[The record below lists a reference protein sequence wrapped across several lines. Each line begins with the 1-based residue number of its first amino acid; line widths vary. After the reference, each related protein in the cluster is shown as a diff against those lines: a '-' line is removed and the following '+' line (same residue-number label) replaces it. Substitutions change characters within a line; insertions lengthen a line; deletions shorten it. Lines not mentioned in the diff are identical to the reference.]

1 LCVFKW
7 LKDAQVKLG
16 QAKSTTENGKIM
28 NVNLDQVKEQ
38 TKLGKNL
45 GTDIELKEYET
56 RLEFLYDI
64 AQQASSAAEISDLL
78 KEIPGMIQQIL
89 NASASSLLLIDE
101 EEKQFC
107 LRASCSEHSK
117 MLEQTKL
124 SLDSGI
130 AGFVALNSQ
139 PVIVND
145 VSLDEAYNK
154 NIDTVSGLDIR
165 SIIAAPLVRG
175 SKVIGVLEMM
185 NKKNGNPFNDGDL
198 GLLTYFTSTEAF
210 ILLVSMAT
218 ILINNFKLCQK
229 IQSEYKS
236 AVETLV
242 SYADVKDP
250 YAHGHSRRV
259 KEYSILAANAFNLS
273 PEELRLIEFGALLH
287 DIGKIGI
294 DDRILRKTEGLS
306 TEEWYIIRKHALKGA
321 NIVRLIPN
329 LEKITDI
336 ILYHHERYDGT
347 GYPEGLKGEKI
358 PLGARIIAV
367 ADAFD
372 TMTTDRAYRSAMSF
386 DKAIRELLKH
396 RGKQFCPQVVEAF
409 VTQLRKQK
417 EVSAIKEDRSAV
429 ENLLIQEI
437 EKAAKQEDI
446 AVSREEKPAPGE
458 VVVQEIEKD
467 TKQEDIAVSR
477 EEKPA
482 PGEVVVQEIEKD
494 TKQETISVNA
504 EDNPADEMILMPVVE
519 EATKQ
524 EAAMENKECNP
535 EAEAILKRFAEEATK
550 RGGLVESLVDKSA
563 GEIGK
568 GKTPGSWKRKKNQGL
583 TEKVAKQDAKEKGKK
598 KAKTARKA
606 KVATI
611 RNHDINAALF
621 EGDVQLAIVPVIS
634 FRKMYQFK
642 KCLLMVEG
650 VKIVS
655 ESWSED
661 EGFILSILLQTPMNL
676 GSVLQR
682 MTDVQEVY
690 QEGPRV
696 VVVLRTCDEEKTNE
710 PAISVTS

>member
-1 LCVFKW
+1 
-7 LKDAQVKLG
+7 
-16 QAKSTTENGKIM
+16 M
-28 NVNLDQVKEQ
+28 NFNLNQVKEP
-38 TKLGKNL
+38 TESWKNL
-45 GTDIELKEYET
+45 GTDIGLKEYET

-64 AQQASSAAEISDLL
+64 AHQASSAAEVSDLL
-78 KEIPGMIQQIL
+78 KEIPYIIQQNI

-107 LRASCSEHSK
+107 LRASRSDNSK

-139 PVIVND
+139 AVIVND
-145 VSLDEAYNK
+145 ISLDEVYNK
-154 NIDTVSGLDIR
+154 DVDGVSGLDTR
-165 SIIAAPLVRG
+165 SIIAAPLIRG
-175 SKVIGVLEMM
+175 SKVIGVLEMI
-185 NKKNGNPFNDGDL
+185 NKNNGGPFNDRDL

-236 AVETLV
+236 TVETLV
-242 SYADVKDP
+242 SYADAKDP

-259 KEYSILAANAFNLS
+259 KEYSMLAANAFNLS
-273 PEELRLIEFGALLH
+273 PEELKRIEFGALLH

-294 DDRILRKTEGLS
+294 DDRILRKAGKLT

-372 TMTTDRAYRSAMSF
+372 TMTTDRSYRSAMSF
-386 DKAIRELLKH
+386 DEAIRELLNH
-396 RGKQFCPQVVEAF
+396 CGKQFCPQVVEAF
-409 VTQLRKQK
+409 VAQLRKQK
-417 EVSAIKEDRSAV
+417 KVSVIKEDRSAI
-429 ENLLIQEI
+429 ENLLLQEI
-437 EKAAKQEDI
+437 EEAVKQEGI
-446 AVSREEKPAPGE
+446 AVSWEEKPAPGE
-458 VVVQEIEKD
+458 VVIQDIE
-467 TKQEDIAVSR
+467 E
-477 EEKPA
+477 
-482 PGEVVVQEIEKD
+482 D
-494 TKQETISVNA
+494 TKQETISENA
-504 EDNPADEMILMPVVE
+504 EDNRAAEMILKQFAE

-524 EAAMENKECNP
+524 EATKQEAVMENEENNP
-535 EAEAILKRFAEEATK
+535 EAEAILKQFVEETTK
-550 RGGLVESLVDKSA
+550 QGGLVENGKAKPVTEEIKVEKPREAAKS
-563 GEIGK
+563 K
-568 GKTPGSWKRKKNQGL
+568 NTRKL
-583 TEKVAKQDAKEKGKK
+583 EEKAAKQTAKEKAKQEVA
-598 KAKTARKA
+598 KAKKTKDAPKLYY
-606 KVATI
+606 
-611 RNHDINAALF
+611 DITSELYQDNI
-621 EGDVQLAIVPVIS
+621 QLEITPFIS
-634 FRKMYQFK
+634 FKKISQFK
-642 KCLLMVEG
+642 KCLLVVEG

-661 EGFILSILLQTPMNL
+661 EGFIISIFLQTPMNL
-676 GSVLQR
+676 GSILKS

-690 QEGPRV
+690 QEGSRV
-696 VVVLRTCDEEKTNE
+696 VVVLRTCDEEKINE
-710 PAISVTS
+710 PASP